1 MNTRHIKDGSVMIIA
16 VSGHAPDIADDAYVA
31 EGAKLIGRLTVERE
45 ASVWF
50 NAVVRADA
58 DRIVIGESSN
68 VQDNATIHCDPGFPT
83 LIGKYVT
90 IGHNAIVHG
99 CIVEDNVL
107 IGMHSTILTGST
119 IGQDSIIGAHA
130 LVTEGAVIPAGSLVV
145 GVPGKVVRSLRP
157 DEIERVRASAESYRE
172 RARLYGTSSS
182 EVAIR

>member
-1 MNTRHIKDGSVMIIA
+1 MIIS
-16 VSGHAPDIADDAYVA
+16 VNGHTPEIADDAYVA
-31 EGAKLIGRLTVERE
+31 EGAKLIGRLTVERD

-83 LIGKYVT
+83 LIGKFVT

-99 CIVEDNVL
+99 CTVEDNVL
-107 IGMHSTILTGST
+107 VGMHATILTGST
-119 IGQDSIIGAHA
+119 IGKDSIIGANA
-130 LVTEGAVIPAGSLVV
+130 LVTEGAMIPAGSLVV
-145 GVPGKVVRSLRP
+145 GVPGKVVRSLRL

-172 RARLYGTSSS
+172 RARLYASSS
-182 EVAIR
+182 SPVATSQVTVV